1 MAGGGGSKTLVADK
15 VVMKQTMRALEDQYA
30 AFMRLSDE
38 ALLGQQIA
46 ELEAESGA
54 EDFWLDSGVAS
65 QKLQQ
70 LNDLKASLSRIA
82 QVGSMWADVE
92 ALIDLA
98 GEDPDSE
105 KELMEEASQTVAQL
119 QATLEEWELTQMLC
133 GRFDRLGC
141 VLSIQAGAG
150 GVDAMDWAKAFP
162 QGTTGSFESGRILPL
177 PCAALPLS
185 PSQRG

>member
-1 MAGGGGSKTLVADK
+1 
-15 VVMKQTMRALEDQYA
+15 MKQTMRALEDQYA

-82 QVGSMWADVE
+82 HRSHAMSTGAPTPY
-92 ALIDLA
+92 AL
-98 GEDPDSE
+98 S
-105 KELMEEASQTVAQL
+105 S
-119 QATLEEWELTQMLC
+119 
-133 GRFDRLGC
+133 GRA
-141 VLSIQAGAG
+141 VAGANS
-150 GVDAMDWAKAFP
+150 VKIRR
-162 QGTTGSFESGRILPL
+162 TLVRS
-177 PCAALPLS
+177 
-185 PSQRG
+185 